1 MYRKTPVD
9 GGLLLEKPTRV
20 HLLFWS
26 LVKDTSLLKKWDSE
40 TLLKAF
46 VKSFERSYKYFDCKR
61 FSIFSMLLMFVYL

>member
-1 MYRKTPVD
+1 M
-9 GGLLLEKPTRV
+9 
-20 HLLFWS
+20 LFWS